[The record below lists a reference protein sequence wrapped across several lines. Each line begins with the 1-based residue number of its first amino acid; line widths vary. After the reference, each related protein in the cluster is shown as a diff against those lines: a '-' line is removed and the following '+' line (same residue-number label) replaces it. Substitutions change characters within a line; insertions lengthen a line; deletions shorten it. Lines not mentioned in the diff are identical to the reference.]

1 VTIETFD
8 LAEPLPQG
16 TVVLEASAGTG
27 KTHTIAA
34 LAARY
39 IAEAG
44 TPVEDLMV
52 VTFGREATA
61 ELRERTR
68 ERLVSASKALR
79 EPGEARK
86 SSDSVES
93 HLASCD
99 DDELVLRRE
108 RLSRAVANFD
118 AATITTTHGFCY
130 QMLAGLGIAADLDAD
145 VAFTED
151 TSDIVVEATGDLYVR
166 AYGRD
171 GRPTPPFDFRT
182 ATAVARDAVGDV
194 SARLEPTDAIPEAEA
209 DLRRRLAS
217 GVRAEVARRKRVRRV
232 MDFDDLLVHL
242 RDALTHPDTGPDAQA
257 RIRSRYSVVLVD
269 EFQDTDPVQWDILR
283 TAFHGHCT
291 LVLIGDP
298 KQAIYGFRGADVAT
312 YLLATDSAD
321 RRATLGTNWR
331 SDAPLVSAL
340 QTVLRDVALGDP
352 RIVVRDVGAEHTERR
367 IAEAGAPFRL
377 RLIGRTGLPL
387 TRAGLVTAAGVRRRL
402 ADDIAADIV
411 GLLSSDASVG
421 APGAARPIEPRDVA
435 VLVKRN
441 EDGRTVRDAL
451 HAAGVPVVLTGTS
464 NVFASDGARE
474 WLTLLAAL
482 EQPHRAGL
490 GRAAALTSFLGWS
503 ADRLAAASEKDLD
516 ELSAQVRDWADV
528 LARRGVAALF
538 ERVSARGLAER
549 VLSHVYGERDLTDL
563 RHIAQALHEAA
574 TRGQLGVA
582 ALMGWLQRRVAG
594 AEVEGAEETSRRLE
608 SDAEAVQIITIHRS
622 KGLEFPVVYAPYLWD
637 RAVPQ
642 HPDPLRYHD
651 EAGRVL
657 DVGGPADPGYDD
669 RRTLHLREEAG
680 ESLRLAYVAL
690 TRAASQVVTWW
701 APTQNAE
708 RSPLHR
714 LLFAERG
721 LGGELGDRSAIG
733 PDDASA
739 HARLEALSAESG
751 GVIAVEAADAPSRT
765 WRPPTAPAP
774 ALGVRTFDRD
784 LDLQWTRTS
793 YSGLTAGLHD
803 AVPSFGPAMTEA
815 EEPGTVDEPGAD
827 SAERAAPAGDDAAA
841 LPSPMAALPRGAAFG
856 TLVHAVLE
864 RADFTASDAVA
875 ELATHADALGAE
887 RVAGVPAA
895 ELAAALAPALATPL
909 GPLAEGRTLADF
921 DRADRLDELDFE
933 LPLLGGDEP
942 TGAADVGQIASLLR
956 RALPDDDP
964 LRGYIDDLDAPLV
977 AARTMRGFLGGS
989 IDAVLRTRGDAGAAR
1004 YLVVDYKTNWLGG
1017 DVALTS
1023 AHYRPDAMARA
1034 MRDAHYPLQALL
1046 YSAALH
1052 RFLRWRQPGYH
1063 PDTHLGGVLYL
1074 FLRGMCGPD
1083 TPVVDGTPC
1092 GVFSWSPP
1100 ADLVVALSDLL
1111 DRGES

>member
-1 VTIETFD
+1 VTVETFG
-8 LAEPLPQG
+8 LSEPLPHG

-39 IAEAG
+39 VAEAQ
-44 TPVEDLMV
+44 TPIESLMV

-68 ERLVSASKALR
+68 ERLVSAAAALR
-79 EPGEARK
+79 
-86 SSDSVES
+86 DSVTARASTDIVEK

-99 DDELVLRRE
+99 AADLVLRRE

-130 QMLAGLGIAADLDAD
+130 QMLAGLGIAADLDTD

-151 TSDIVVEATGDLYVR
+151 TSDIVAEATGDLYLR
-166 AYGRD
+166 AYGQD
-171 GRPTPPFDFRT
+171 GRPAPPFDFRT
-182 ATAVARDAVGDV
+182 AVAVARDAVGDV
-194 SARLEPTDAIPEAEA
+194 SARLEPTDAIAESEA
-209 DLRRRLAS
+209 DLRRRLAG
-217 GVRAEVARRKRVRRV
+217 GVRDEVARRKRRRRV

-242 RDALTHPDTGPDAQA
+242 RTALTHPDTGRDAQA

-312 YLLATDSAD
+312 YLLATESAD
-321 RRATLGTNWR
+321 RQATLATNWR

-352 RIVVRDVGAEHTERR
+352 RIVVHDVDAENTASR
-367 IAEAGAPFRL
+367 IAGAGAPLRL
-377 RLIGRTGLPL
+377 RLIGRDGLPL
-387 TRAGLVTAAGVRRRL
+387 TRSGLVTATGVRRRL
-402 ADDIAADIV
+402 ADDVAADIV
-411 GLLSSDASVG
+411 GLLSSDATVG
-421 APGAARPIEPRDVA
+421 AADGERPIEPRDVA

-464 NVFASDGARE
+464 NVFASDAARE
-474 WLTLLAAL
+474 WLTLMAAL

-490 GRAAALTSFLGWS
+490 ARAAALTSFVGWT
-503 ADRLAAASEKDLD
+503 ADRLATAGEHDLD
-516 ELSAQVRDWADV
+516 ELSAQTRDWADV

-549 VLSHVYGERDLTDL
+549 VLSRVDGERDLTDL
-563 RHIAQALHEAA
+563 RHIAQALHVAA
-574 TRGQLGVA
+574 TSRQLGVA
-582 ALMGWLQRRVAG
+582 ALMGWLQRRVAE
-594 AEVEGAEETSRRLE
+594 ADVEGAEETSRRLE

-637 RAVPQ
+637 RSVPQ

-651 EAGRVL
+651 AAGRVL
-657 DVGGPADPGYDD
+657 DVGGPTDAGYDD
-669 RRTLHLREEAG
+669 RRALHLREEAG

-714 LLFAERG
+714 LLFADRG
-721 LGGELGDRSAIG
+721 LGGELGERTAIG
-733 PDDASA
+733 SDDGPF
-739 HARLEALSAESG
+739 HTRLEALSAESDG
-751 GVIAVEAADAPSRT
+751 RIAIERADAPSRV
-765 WRPPTAPAP
+765 WRPASPSAPSLA
-774 ALGVRTFDRD
+774 VRTFDRD
-784 LDLQWTRTS
+784 LDLLWTRTS
-793 YSGLTAGLHD
+793 YSGLSAGLHD
-803 AVPSFGPAMTEA
+803 PVPSVGLTLTEA
-815 EEPGTVDEPGAD
+815 EEPGTVDEPPTEA
-827 SAERAAPAGDDAAA
+827 AERTPSADGDEAAI
-841 LPSPMAALPRGAAFG
+841 PSPMAALPRGAAFG

-864 RADFTASDAVA
+864 RSDFTVPDASA
-875 ELATHADALGAE
+875 ELAAHAEALGAE
-887 RVAGVPAA
+887 RVVGVPGRD
-895 ELAAALAPALATPL
+895 LATALAPALATPL
-909 GPLAEGRTLADF
+909 GPLAGGRTLADIS
-921 DRADRLDELDFE
+921 RADRLDELDFE
-933 LPLLGGDEP
+933 LPLLGGDQP
-942 TGAADVGQIASLLR
+942 TGTADIGQIAALLR
-956 RALPDDDP
+956 RLLPGDDP
-964 LRGYIDDLDAPLV
+964 LRGYADDLDTPLV

-989 IDAVLRTRGDAGAAR
+989 IDAVLRVHDDGGGPR
-1004 YLVVDYKTNWLGG
+1004 YLVVDYKTNWLGV
-1017 DVALTS
+1017 DDRLTS
-1023 AHYRPDAMARA
+1023 AHYRPEAMARA
-1034 MRDAHYPLQALL
+1034 MREAHYPLQALL

-1052 RFLRWRQPGYH
+1052 RFLRWRQPGYR
-1063 PDTHLGGVLYL
+1063 PESHLGGVLYL

-1083 TPVVDGTPC
+1083 TPVVDGAPC
-1092 GVFSWSPP
+1092 GVFSWRPS

-1111 DRGES
+1111 DRGQP

>member
-1 VTIETFD
+1 MTIETFD
-8 LAEPLPQG
+8 LAGPLPEG

-39 IAEAG
+39 VAEAA
-44 TPVEDLMV
+44 TPIEDLMV

-68 ERLVSASKALR
+68 ERLVAASKALR
-79 EPGEARK
+79 DPAASRE
-86 SSDSVES
+86 SSDAVES

-99 DDELVLRRE
+99 DDELVRRRE

-130 QMLAGLGIAADLDAD
+130 QMLAGLGIAADLDTD

-166 AYGRD
+166 AYGQD
-171 GRPTPPFDFRT
+171 GRPQPPFDFRT
-182 ATAVARDAVGDV
+182 AAAVARDAVGDL
-194 SARLEPTDAIPEAEA
+194 SARLEPVDAVADSEA
-209 DLRRRLAS
+209 DVRRRLAT
-217 GVRAEVARRKRVRRV
+217 GVRAEVARRKRARRV

-242 RDALTHPDTGPDAQA
+242 RAALTDADTGADALA

-298 KQAIYGFRGADVAT
+298 KQAIYAFRGADVAT
-312 YLLATDSAD
+312 YLRAVESAG
-321 RRATLGTNWR
+321 RQATLGTNWR

-340 QTVLRDVALGDP
+340 QTFLHEVALGDP
-352 RIVVRDVGAEHTERR
+352 RIVVHDVGAENATRR
-367 IAEAGAPFRL
+367 IAHAGAPLRL
-377 RLIGRTGLPL
+377 RVIGRDGLPL
-387 TRAGLVTAAGVRRRL
+387 TRSGLITVAGVRRRL

-411 GLLSSDASVG
+411 GLLSSDATVG
-421 APGAARPIEPRDVA
+421 ADGESRPVEPRDVA

-464 NVFASDGARE
+464 NVFASDAARE

-490 GRAAALTSFLGWS
+490 GRAAALTSFIGWS
-503 ADRLAAASEKDLD
+503 ADLLAAASEHELD
-516 ELSAQVRDWADV
+516 GLSAQIRDWSDV
-528 LARRGVAALF
+528 LGRRGVAALF
-538 ERVSARGLAER
+538 ERASAGGLAER
-549 VLSHVYGERDLTDL
+549 VLSRVYGERDLTDL
-563 RHIAQALHEAA
+563 RHVAQALHAAA
-574 TRGQLGVA
+574 TSGQLGVA
-582 ALMGWLQRRVAG
+582 ALMGWLQRRVADSD
-594 AEVEGAEETSRRLE
+594 VEGAEETSRRLE

-637 RAVPQ
+637 RSVPQ

-651 EAGRVL
+651 AAGRVL
-657 DVGGPADPGYDD
+657 DVGGPSDPGYDD
-669 RRTLHLREEAG
+669 RRALHLSEEAG

-690 TRAASQVVTWW
+690 TRASSQVVTWW

-721 LGGELGDRSAIG
+721 LAGELGDRAAIG
-733 PDDASA
+733 SDDGPL
-739 HARLEALSAESG
+739 HDRLGALSAESG
-751 GVIAVEAADAPSRT
+751 GLIAVETADAPARIWSPRAATSR
-765 WRPPTAPAP
+765 
-774 ALGVRTFDRD
+774 ALGIRSFDRD

-803 AVPSFGPAMTEA
+803 PVPSFGPALTEA
-815 EEPGTVDEPGAD
+815 EEPGTVDEPSIEVVGEP
-827 SAERAAPAGDDAAA
+827 SPTVPPGAA
-841 LPSPMAALPRGAAFG
+841 LPSPMADLPRGAAFG
-856 TLVHAVLE
+856 TLVHAMLE
-864 RADFTASDAVA
+864 RADFTAPDAVA
-875 ELATHADALGAE
+875 ELAAHAEALGAE
-887 RVAGVPAA
+887 RVAAVPAA
-895 ELAAALAPALATPL
+895 QLGAALAPALATPL
-909 GPLAEGRTLADF
+909 GPLADGRALAEF
-921 DRADRLDELDFE
+921 VRGDRLDELDFE
-933 LPLLGGDEP
+933 LPLLGGDDP

-956 RALPDDDP
+956 HGLPDDDP
-964 LRGYIDDLDAPLV
+964 LRDYVDDLDAPLV

-989 IDAVLRTRGDAGAAR
+989 IDAVLRVRASDGGPR
-1004 YLVVDYKTNWLGG
+1004 YVVVDYKTNWLGG
-1017 DVALTS
+1017 DDRLTS
-1023 AHYRPDAMARA
+1023 AHYRPDAMATA
-1034 MRDAHYPLQALL
+1034 MREAHYPLQALL

-1052 RFLRWRQPGYH
+1052 RFLRWRQPDYD
-1063 PDTHLGGVLYL
+1063 PDVHLGGVLYL

-1083 TPVVDGTPC
+1083 TPTVDETPC
-1092 GVFSWSPP
+1092 GVFSWRPP
-1100 ADLVVALSDLL
+1100 PSLVVSLSDLL
-1111 DRGES
+1111 DRGEP